1 MRDLFPTS
9 RSELLAMF
17 ASYALVGILAAM
29 VLMPERVAQL
39 LIGGWNG
46 KDYSD
51 AEGVVG
57 QVVGR
62 AA

>member
-39 LIGGWNG
+39 LIGG
-46 KDYSD
+46 
-51 AEGVVG
+51 
-57 QVVGR
+57 
-62 AA
+62 